1 MSSRK
6 SSQTN
11 GAAGPVRVTAH
22 PPERA
27 RRGAPVILPCGCC
40 CCCCCCLHTIGG
52 IVGGVVGSV
61 TQIRPRPRP
70 VDPDFPFPFR
80 RDELDEDAPT
90 VPPSLLYWLL
100 VSLLIAATAVWYYFK
115 EASQGGPFASNP
127 QNLLIG
133 LFVAVMILPGLQLG
147 ASALATLAIAL
158 FYGEKVTPL
167 IRVGKITLWSFVG
180 TLAGLILM
188 GGCCGLLSLGK
199 R

>member
-1 MSSRK
+1 MSSKK
-6 SSQTN
+6 SNPSA

-27 RRGAPVILPCGCC
+27 RRGAPVTLPCGCC

-52 IVGGVVGSV
+52 LIGGVVGSV
-61 TQIRPRPRP
+61 AQIRPSPRP

-90 VPPSLLYWLL
+90 VAPSLLYWLL
-100 VSLLIAATAVWYYFK
+100 VSFLIAVTAVWYYLP
-115 EASQGGPFASNP
+115 SSGSRGPFSGNP
-127 QNLLIG
+127 QELLIG
-133 LFVAVMILPGLQLG
+133 LFIAVLILPGLQLG
-147 ASALATLAIAL
+147 ASVLMILAIAL

-167 IRVGKITLWSFVG
+167 MRVGKITLWSFVG
-180 TLAGLILM
+180 TLVGLLMM
-188 GGCCGLLSLGK
+188 GGCVGVLSLS